1 MSEVFPTESPLVVE
15 AKGAAAEDTE
25 DEDGIAVAHAARVLT
40 CTDIESLVQASF
52 DVPIATDALQEFGA
66 S

>member
-1 MSEVFPTESPLVVE
+1 LVVE
-15 AKGAAAEDTE
+15 AKGGAAEDTE
-25 DEDGIAVAHAARVLT
+25 EEDGIAVAHAARVLT